1 MSTTWSGES
10 EANPHKPVTHSPSRL
25 PKFSRVLLAKRN
37 AKQNANRREVAY
49 PAPGAL
55 ADDPDD
61 AARAIVDSSDGTRS

>member
-1 MSTTWSGES
+1 LKYVRT
-10 EANPHKPVTHSPSRL
+10 ANA
-25 PKFSRVLLAKRN
+25 LAKRN